1 VSRRSLLVCALT
13 AVAFGAAAPS
23 ASAGEAWLW
32 ICNGPNGQALTR
44 LGDRA
49 QPLTSAP
56 CNSGARSLPLQTG
69 AFWAFEVPAN
79 TTLSQVYVQRR
90 FFLGEG
96 QRFDLSVDGVSI
108 DTATPGNG
116 LSGIKGPM
124 NASGD
129 AVKLE
134 VTCTSVECSDDGG
147 VDVQRLGLRVT
158 DNHFP
163 NAAVKW
169 SSPTARTL
177 ELAVD
182 ARDLGLGLSHATVY
196 LDGKA
201 VTGGNFSD
209 PACADLS
216 PSSSQID
223 IPYGLVDQNDNVLT
237 VPESPVGCVGRGA
250 LTLPLDVS
258 QVPDGPDHRVV
269 IEVTDHAGNKTV
281 VFDRPTS
288 IFNGGQTVIELPRD
302 PSGPL
307 SPSEDRSCASPRL
320 TMALADDP
328 LRRVRGRAVLRAGAP
343 YRFTGRLTC
352 QGRPAPANSRIE
364 ILRSSGRR
372 TATEGAT
379 STVADGNVAV
389 RLSFTG
395 SRTLIFRF
403 TGSDGQRAEARVPL
417 TVERLRNLRAAIRA
431 RWLRYE
437 TPRDRVRF
445 ISIEARNVPRGS
457 AIQIRCAGPGCPGGV
472 NRRASVRRF
481 RGAFSLLRGLGSA
494 SLRPGASVRVTITK
508 AGFRGVGKLYCVRSG
523 QRVRTIAYTT
533 EGQTPNCS

>member
-13 AVAFGAAAPS
+13 ALAFGAAAPS

-32 ICNGPNGQALTR
+32 ICHGPEGQALPR

-56 CNSGARSLPLQTG
+56 CDNGPRALQATTG
-69 AFWAFEVPAN
+69 GYWAFEVPAN
-79 TTLSQVYVQRR
+79 TTLRELYMHRR
-90 FFLGEG
+90 FSLREG
-96 QRFDLSVDGVSI
+96 QRYDLSADGVTL
-108 DTATPGNG
+108 DTATAGEADG
-116 LSGIKGPM
+116 VRGPFP
-124 NASGD
+124 AAGD
-129 AVKLE
+129 SVKFE
-134 VTCTSVECSDDGG
+134 VSCTSVECSDEGG
-147 VDVQRLGLRVT
+147 VDVTALAMRVT
-158 DNHFP
+158 DDHFP

-196 LDGKA
+196 LDGQR

-209 PACADLS
+209 SACADLS
-216 PSSSQID
+216 PGSGQID

-237 VPESPVGCVGRGA
+237 DPESPVGCVGRGA
-250 LTLPLDVS
+250 LRLPLDVS

-288 IFNGGQTVIELPRD
+288 IFN
-302 PSGPL
+302 SGPTI
-307 SPSEDRSCASPRL
+307 PDTPKEPPGAVRPAETCASPRL

-352 QGRPAPANSRIE
+352 QGRPAPAGSRIE
-364 ILRSSGRR
+364 ILRSIGRR
-372 TATEGAT
+372 TAAEGAT

-403 TGSDGQRAEARVPL
+403 TGADGQRAEARVPL

-445 ISIEARNVPRGS
+445 TSIEARNVPSGS
-457 AIQIRCAGPGCPGGV
+457 AIRIRCAGPGCPGGV

-508 AGFRGVGKLYCVRSG
+508 SGFRGVGKLYCVRSG
-523 QRVRTIAYTT
+523 QRVRTIAYNT
-533 EGQTPNCS
+533 EGQTPSCS